1 MGYVF
6 RLEDGHRMERWAA
19 HEPGRTVLRLQR
31 NLLRRLWAPVGPQRV
46 LDVGCGTGMTLQWL
60 AREGH
65 LVTGVEPSWELVR
78 YAQRNLPERIAVHH
92 GFAEDLPFSDNEFD
106 TVTLITTLEFVENP
120 RAALAEACRVAR
132 QHVLIGTLNKWS
144 LTGCYRRLEFLWKP
158 SLYRH
163 AAFQS
168 VFSLKRML
176 EEVLFG
182 HPACRWGTCLLF
194 PLWLAPHV
202 DMVEDHPLFQ
212 YQPFGHF
219 LAMRVDLRPLHR
231 PVQEPLMERVVGAGA
246 PGTPR
251 SCWRLRGQ
259 SGLPTPMAMPP
270 WKAAPTPWFSG
281 RRDVITTSALGSFE
295 ERPCRGG
302 GL

>member
-6 RLEDGHRMERWAA
+6 RLEDARRMERWAA
-19 HEPGRTVLRLQR
+19 QEPGRTVLRLER
-31 NLLRRLWAPVGPQRV
+31 NMLRRLWAPVGPQRV

-60 AREGH
+60 SKEGH

-78 YAQRNLPERIAVHH
+78 YAQRSLPERIAVHH

-176 EEVLFG
+176 EEVLYG
-182 HPACRWGTCLLF
+182 EPACLWRTCLVF
-194 PLWLAPHV
+194 PLWLTPHV

-251 SCWRLRGQ
+251 SCWRLRGR
-259 SGLPTPMAMPP
+259 SGHPKPIAAPP
-270 WKAAPTPWFSG
+270 WKTVPTPSPQG
-281 RRDVITTSALGSFE
+281 RRDLIPKTSALSSS
-295 ERPCRGG
+295 
-302 GL
+302 